1 MTATD
6 TAHAALIEELCLIRQ
21 EHENGTVIY
30 RNHLG
35 EIHRVHGPAEVWP
48 DGTQYWVQNGLPH
61 RTDGPAAIFADGT
74 EIWYRNG
81 VFHRTNGP
89 AVIYPNGECDWY
101 QNGSYLRTDGDAT
114 DT

>member
-1 MTATD
+1 MTATAD
-6 TAHAALIEELCLIRQ
+6 TDHAALIEELCLIRQ

-74 EIWYRNG
+74 CYWYLQGRELSEEEFEAMTLANKMMP
-81 VFHRTNGP
+81 VSDSSRKQQII
-89 AVIYPNGECDWY
+89 AV
-101 QNGSYLRTDGDAT
+101 
-114 DT
+114 

>member
-1 MTATD
+1 MEKYD
-6 TAHAALIEELCLIRQ
+6 KLIDALSGYVEVSKAGTIR
-21 EHENGTVIY
+21 HYNKHGK
-30 RNHLG
+30 L
-35 EIHRVHGPAEVWP
+35 HRIG
-48 DGTQYWVQNGLPH
+48 
-61 RTDGPAAIFADGT
+61 GPAAIFADGA
-74 EIWYRNG
+74 EIWYQNG